1 MISKLNPGEERVLT
15 DPDTQINIPVAIG
28 WDGRSPDKDMVGKT
42 VMRKKDFKT
51 TSASPKL
58 TLEKYVNEKINSDE
72 AHRDENALKTVIDGK
87 RDLGF
92 IALKAST
99 MPEKTFWDE
108 IKKHGLKT
116 INLPLNPYNAFI
128 YFRKGSELNAIEL
141 ANIANKYGGYLS
153 YEATR
158 DETIRIGQL
167 LGYEESDIQ
176 DYVDSHY
183 EPSKEMAEDINVPI
197 NVGDTVLGGK
207 FKNKKIVVKDIDKNE
222 KGDITINDKPLLRV
236 RTIKEGYNVYYTKI
250 GAYGGGVEKR
260 TLLNPK
266 PFQHKRAANHFA
278 ESQAKKHNIKVD
290 KTHTGAW
297 GAEDVIQ
304 IFEED

>member
-58 TLEKYVNEKINSDE
+58 TLE
-72 AHRDENALKTVIDGK
+72 
-87 RDLGF
+87 
-92 IALKAST
+92 
-99 MPEKTFWDE
+99 
-108 IKKHGLKT
+108 
-116 INLPLNPYNAFI
+116 NP
-128 YFRKGSELNAIEL
+128 IE
-141 ANIANKYGGYLS
+141 
-153 YEATR
+153 
-158 DETIRIGQL
+158 
-167 LGYEESDIQ
+167 
-176 DYVDSHY
+176 
-183 EPSKEMAEDINVPI
+183 EDINVPI